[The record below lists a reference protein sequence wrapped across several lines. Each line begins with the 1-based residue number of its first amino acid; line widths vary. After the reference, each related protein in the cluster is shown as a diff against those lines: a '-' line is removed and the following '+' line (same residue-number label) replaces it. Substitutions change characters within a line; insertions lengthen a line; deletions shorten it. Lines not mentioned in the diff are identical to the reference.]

1 MKVLG
6 YYDDV
11 RVDLT
16 DGVSRVLT
24 YDLFDPL
31 RVLSADLKHD
41 L

>member
-6 YYDDV
+6 CYDDV

-16 DGVSRVLT
+16 DGVVLT